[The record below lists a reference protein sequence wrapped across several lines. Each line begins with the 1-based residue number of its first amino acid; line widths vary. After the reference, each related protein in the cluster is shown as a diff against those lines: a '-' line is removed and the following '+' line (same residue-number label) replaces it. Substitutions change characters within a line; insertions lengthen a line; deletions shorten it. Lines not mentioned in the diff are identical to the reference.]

1 MPALRL
7 VLGDQLTR
15 SLSSLKDWQ
24 TGDLVLMCEVAE
36 ETSYVRHHKKKIA
49 FILSAMRHFA
59 RVLESAGLTVRYV
72 RLDDRDNTGSFAGE
86 IERVLTAHTFDR
98 LIVTEPGEWRVM
110 EMMRGWE
117 DQLGGPVE
125 VREDD
130 RVLSSIGEFELW
142 AQGRKQLRM
151 EYFYRQM
158 RRKTGFLMEGRDPIG
173 GQWNFDQDNRKR
185 LPKDLELPERLSFA
199 PDAITGEVLTLVA
212 DRFGDHF
219 GDLEPFA
226 MPVTR
231 DDALAVLEHFIAVC
245 LPKFGDYQD
254 ALAEGEAFLFHST
267 ISAALNCGLLTPGE
281 VCEAADAAF
290 KAGDAP
296 LNAVEG
302 FIRQILGWR
311 EYVRGLYW
319 LTMPAYKERNALD
332 AQRPLPEFYW
342 TAETDMA
349 CIRDVVTTTRKH
361 AYAHHIQRLMVTGN
375 FALLA
380 GLSPD
385 EVNRWYMEVYADA
398 YEWVELPN
406 THGMALFAD
415 GGIMASKPYA
425 ASGAYLNRMGDHCG
439 KCAYDVKAKTGESA
453 CPFNYLYWDFVAR
466 NREVLGDNPRM
477 GMMYRSLD
485 RMNPETLSDI
495 QVQAEAFLD
504 AL

>member
-117 DQLGGPVE
+117 DQLGVPVE

-398 YEWVELPN
+398 YEWVELHN

>member
-173 GQWNFDQDNRKR
+173 GQWNFDQANRKR